1 MKRGRGGALR
11 LLKSLRGDGTL
22 MWGQRATRAVTYSID
37 LYGQG
42 QYLSGDGEVLGDLA
56 DLVGR
61 APANPRLRLA
71 TGQEA
76 TLIFRGIAA
85 DSASI
90 ELTRPVP
97 VDFEAES

>member
-1 MKRGRGGALR
+1 MNRGRGGALR

-42 QYLSGDGEVLGDLA
+42 QMLSGDGEVLGNLS

-61 APANPRLRLA
+61 APSNPRLRLA
-71 TGQEA
+71 SGQEA
-76 TLIFRGIAA
+76 ALVFRGISA

-90 ELTRPVP
+90 ELARPVP
-97 VDFEAES
+97 LDFEAAS